1 MNKDAVMFIKGY
13 YKCAVEDEEFI
24 TERRNGGDIL
34 IWAVDSE
41 ARQFRSTWEL
51 DTTSP
56 GKPAPDKTMVFLKNR
71 NAIFKKLVK
80 IHNYIL
86 PVNEKHTD
94 FEHLWTWSCIRK
106 PGVCLVS
113 QASGIIEHDQNQEAS
128 HCQDYWNL
136 RLGQLVLWHFPRTW
150 AKLAQSLPYREKT
163 LSTFKTG
170 LQFLICKAYFQNHA
184 PETLPDGLG
193 QLNCTKD
200 LIEKKRLNSC
210 ACPHVLAPTNFLV
223 QSELWWPVRP
233 FCSPL
238 EFIISWDLRCSV
250 PKIGTKI
257 FACVGGRISKH
268 CPFSGF
274 AYGEHFCCMLKWQVA
289 LCLPSRPHS
298 LYRVPQSVTEISI
311 PLSALQTT

>member
-1 MNKDAVMFIKGY
+1 MKNSLQRGG
-13 YKCAVEDEEFI
+13 
-24 TERRNGGDIL
+24 TEGIYSSGLLTARLGS
-34 IWAVDSE
+34 SE
-41 ARQFRSTWEL
+41 AHGNWIQPHLENL
-51 DTTSP
+51 LLI
-56 GKPAPDKTMVFLKNR
+56 KKTVVFLKNR

-150 AKLAQSLPYREKT
+150 AKLAQSLPYREKI

-193 QLNCTKD
+193 QLNCTED

-210 ACPHVLAPTNFLV
+210 ACPHVLEPTNFLV
-223 QSELWWPVRP
+223 QSELWCPVRP

-238 EFIISWDLRCSV
+238 EFIISWDLRCSG
-250 PKIGTKI
+250 PKMEQRYLHVWEEGFLNIVHFLVLLMVSI
-257 FACVGGRISKH
+257 FVACSSDR
-268 CPFSGF
+268 
-274 AYGEHFCCMLKWQVA
+274 
-289 LCLPSRPHS
+289 
-298 LYRVPQSVTEISI
+298 
-311 PLSALQTT
+311 